1 MPAAVFTPDGTSASG
16 RIRARLENA
25 GQAFRAND
33 NIAAFIEDGEL
44 EDLRDEV
51 ENRMQAL
58 LGELVIDTDNDHNPV
73 VTERRVAKE
82 FLAAVFA
89 GRYRAAPPIT
99 RFPNVPRLN
108 QLTIVGPTTVP
119 NSCPH
124 PPSPHMGKKPKKG

>member
-16 RIRARLENA
+16 RIRARLDNA

-58 LGELVIDTDNDHNPV
+58 LGALVIETDNDHNTV
-73 VTERRVAKE
+73 GTARRVEKMFIDEA
-82 FLAAVFA
+82 FA
-89 GRYRAAPPIT
+89 GRTREATPI
-99 RFPNVPRLN
+99 PCLHNV
-108 QLTIVGPTTVP
+108 
-119 NSCPH
+119 S
-124 PPSPHMGKKPKKG
+124 